1 MKAMKKYLS
10 LALLVCL
17 LLSNGAACLAEDTG
31 IQIIGGPEVPAETV
45 NLDDWKPG
53 QTVDIQGFGELTF
66 VSAEFVNRIENWSI
80 DGIQSGNEADYLR
93 LIVEILNTQTTD
105 VDFYKLIDSGVC
117 SFDDTYQFGTWKR
130 QYMNM
135 TSDDVYQQKDQS
147 HAISPMYRGK
157 YIIVVTLPNDVVK
170 SKKPLSITFKIGDNE
185 FTYHHRK

>member
-66 VSAEFVNRIENWSI
+66 VSAEFVNRIENWSM